1 MKRQVLLVSIVTIL
15 AASCLLPRADHSDV
29 QTVETPVAPTAGQ
42 VERAADRVP
51 SVEAHETMP
60 PPTVSDADRQVT
72 QAVEPVI
79 DLVAEPVKQAGS
91 RKHLVEIVATSPSP
105 AAERMPL
112 AATGPIPSLDHGD
125 TSLEE
130 KIAADDIVV
139 RATMRSLSS
148 EVVADANSRYRAVL
162 KFNLS
167 VSEYLKGTGP
177 SSVVAVWVDG
187 KSYDTNDEADRAKA
201 VILAER
207 DDQWDG
213 REAIIFLF
221 GGAGGPDTSNYGLHL
236 ADHFLLALGDLHSSD
251 DRYSLHSKTYRHW
264 LPAVSAA
271 SSDSNNGSQEFLL
284 DVPPATG
291 TAPTITLGDL
301 KSRIAEVAADLAGG
315 DGSEA
320 YTECVK
326 AKYGFERRIRYFQE
340 VRGEDYYD
348 KSPRISMLEAGQ
360 PAWTV
365 LHERNRHGFYP
376 DIKPRTWLEG
386 RDAALFSVMQGET
399 TPYDRNRDGVLTA
412 GVDGIR
418 YSESFLA
425 ARPLPN
431 GEYEIDREEVWRR
444 FLPCNY
450 VLSHEWTVTVN
461 APEGVLHEA
470 FFDPVTDGTAVAADD
485 NNGVLKPSSFT
496 DTDGT
501 SATIERIAWE
511 PGTVKLELDP
521 HTGIAGHIVD
531 FIALDGSVPL
541 SLKVADATAD
551 AANDT
556 LSWSVASQPW
566 HDGDELMLRVREVPD
581 CSNGT
586 VVPNPSANPALKRD
600 CINLLA
606 AKDTLRGTATL
617 NWSEDTAITSW
628 DGVRVKGSP
637 GRVAEVLLTSKGL
650 TGTIPPDL
658 GRLDGLQH
666 LWFNINQLAGA
677 IPSELG
683 SLADLQT
690 LILNDNR
697 LTGAVPRELG
707 GLSSLEVLWLD
718 RNRLSGEIPA
728 ALGDLSSLRR
738 LTLSVNRLSG
748 SIPSDLGNLT
758 NLEYLWLN
766 VNRLTG
772 TIPSELGSLDD
783 LRNLRLGSNQL
794 TGCIPPALRD
804 VDDTDLD
811 NLGLQNC
818 PTP

>member
-1 MKRQVLLVSIVTIL
+1 MIRTIVLLPLVAAVLACGILNGGGDPAEERQVVVVEVFDDHAGGANQQIDAPLVT
-15 AASCLLPRADHSDV
+15 
-29 QTVETPVAPTAGQ
+29 
-42 VERAADRVP
+42 ADRI
-51 SVEAHETMP
+51 VEATG
-60 PPTVSDADRQVT
+60 DR
-72 QAVEPVI
+72 ALP
-79 DLVAEPVKQAGS
+79 LYAGDS
-91 RKHLVEIVATSPSP
+91 TI
-105 AAERMPL
+105 
-112 AATGPIPSLDHGD
+112 
-125 TSLEE
+125 EE
-130 KIAADDIVV
+130 KIIENEVIVK
-139 RATMRSLSS
+139 ATMTSFSS
-148 EVVADANSRYRAVL
+148 EVFIGADSKYFVVL
-162 KFNLS
+162 KFNFDT
-167 VSEYLKGTGP
+167 SEYLKGTGP
-177 SSVVAVWVDG
+177 PSIVAVWVDG
-187 KSYDTNDEADRAKA
+187 IPYDTNDEAEDAKA
-201 VILAER
+201 IILADR
-207 DDQWDG
+207 DDQWDD
-213 REAIIFLF
+213 REAIIFLYGFLSGF
-221 GGAGGPDTSNYGLHL
+221 GSSLDAQLQL
-236 ADHFLLALGDLHSSD
+236 ADHFLLYVGDPYSTD
-251 DRYSLHSKTYRHW
+251 DFYSLHSRRHKSW
-264 LPAVSAA
+264 LPAA
-271 SSDSNNGSQEFLL
+271 SSAGPAGDGQEYLL
-284 DVPPATG
+284 DVPPDTG
-291 TAPTITLGDL
+291 TPPTITLGDL
-301 KSRIAEVAADLAGG
+301 KTRIADVTAEYDGG

-320 YTECVK
+320 HKTCVLEKYRYLRNQRNWPEERDTSYTVWNIDQSF
-326 AKYGFERRIRYFQE
+326 A
-340 VRGEDYYD
+340 
-348 KSPRISMLEAGQ
+348 SGQ
-360 PAWTV
+360 PAGTELDRTESWGV
-365 LHERNRHGFYP
+365 YP
-376 DIKPRTWLEG
+376 NSKVTLRFEG
-386 RDAALFSVMQGET
+386 RDSALFATADGDT
-399 TPYDRNRDGVLTA
+399 TAFDRDG
-412 GVDGIR
+412 DGDLETIKYDQIVR
-418 YSESFLA
+418 L
-425 ARPLPN
+425 ARPVPAGGYKFDLIETWP
-431 GEYEIDREEVWRR
+431 EYA
-444 FLPCNY
+444 LCNFDITN
-450 VLSHEWTVTVN
+450 EWTITAV
-461 APEGVLHEA
+461 APEGTLHEA

-485 NNGVLKPSSFT
+485 TNGVLKPATFT
-496 DTDGT
+496 DADGT

-521 HTGIAGHIVD
+521 QTVIAAHIVD

-551 AANDT
+551 AETDT

-707 GLSSLEVLWLD
+707 GLSSLETLWLD

-804 VDDTDLD
+804 IDDTDLD

>member
-1 MKRQVLLVSIVTIL
+1 MQTSALALLIGMTVLLQGCSIFGDGRNTSGSEAD
-15 AASCLLPRADHSDV
+15 AAT
-29 QTVETPVAPTAGQ
+29 TVVAP
-42 VERAADRVP
+42 VR
-51 SVEAHETMP
+51 P
-60 PPTVSDADRQVT
+60 PAYLGAS
-72 QAVEPVI
+72 
-79 DLVAEPVKQAGS
+79 
-91 RKHLVEIVATSPSP
+91 
-105 AAERMPL
+105 
-112 AATGPIPSLDHGD
+112 
-125 TSLEE
+125 SLEE
-130 KIAADDIVV
+130 KILKSPVIARVRLDSVSSTVESGPTYEGTKYLALLEFHFSVHEYLKGSGADDIVAVWDAATFFDTRQEAEAALPAIAAARDV
-139 RATMRSLSS
+139 RWDNHDAIVFLQSSDESLASTLQADRYYLAWGGTWMDYGDGDAYSIASRHDKLWLPAEAASSAQSQPSGDQQRFLTDVPPETGAGATITLS
-148 EVVADANSRYRAVL
+148 ELKTRIAAVASKLDAGDGSDEYIKCVEDSYLLEREDRYRAETRPDRPYTGSNISPPHAH
-162 KFNLS
+162 KFNS
-167 VSEYLKGTGP
+167 G
-177 SSVVAVWVDG
+177 
-187 KSYDTNDEADRAKA
+187 
-201 VILAER
+201 
-207 DDQWDG
+207 
-213 REAIIFLF
+213 
-221 GGAGGPDTSNYGLHL
+221 
-236 ADHFLLALGDLHSSD
+236 
-251 DRYSLHSKTYRHW
+251 
-264 LPAVSAA
+264 
-271 SSDSNNGSQEFLL
+271 
-284 DVPPATG
+284 
-291 TAPTITLGDL
+291 
-301 KSRIAEVAADLAGG
+301 LAGG
-315 DGSEA
+315 TAVYELPEDSDIVPGVPFEVWLDDGDSDLFDAATPSRNYRVTATRPLHEGQ
-320 YTECVK
+320 YKFYLNHRGPLYSLCDGWT
-326 AKYGFERRIRYFQE
+326 IRY
-340 VRGEDYYD
+340 
-348 KSPRISMLEAGQ
+348 
-360 PAWTV
+360 
-365 LHERNRHGFYP
+365 
-376 DIKPRTWLEG
+376 
-386 RDAALFSVMQGET
+386 
-399 TPYDRNRDGVLTA
+399 
-412 GVDGIR
+412 
-418 YSESFLA
+418 
-425 ARPLPN
+425 
-431 GEYEIDREEVWRR
+431 
-444 FLPCNY
+444 
-450 VLSHEWTVTVN
+450 EWTITVD
-461 APEGVLHEA
+461 APEGTLHEA

-485 NNGVLKPSSFT
+485 TNGVLKPATFT
-496 DTDGT
+496 DENDA
-501 SATIERIAWE
+501 SAIIERIAWE
-511 PGTVKLELDP
+511 PGTASESGTVKLELDP
-521 HTGIAGHIVD
+521 HTGITDHIVD
-531 FIALDGSVPL
+531 LIALDGSVPL

>member
-1 MKRQVLLVSIVTIL
+1 MLIL
-15 AASCLLPRADHSDV
+15 FGARDS
-29 QTVETPVAPTAGQ
+29 PTN
-42 VERAADRVP
+42 
-51 SVEAHETMP
+51 TN
-60 PPTVSDADRQVT
+60 
-72 QAVEPVI
+72 
-79 DLVAEPVKQAGS
+79 
-91 RKHLVEIVATSPSP
+91 
-105 AAERMPL
+105 
-112 AATGPIPSLDHGD
+112 GPI
-125 TSLEE
+125 
-130 KIAADDIVV
+130 
-139 RATMRSLSS
+139 
-148 EVVADANSRYRAVL
+148 
-162 KFNLS
+162 
-167 VSEYLKGTGP
+167 
-177 SSVVAVWVDG
+177 
-187 KSYDTNDEADRAKA
+187 
-201 VILAER
+201 
-207 DDQWDG
+207 
-213 REAIIFLF
+213 
-221 GGAGGPDTSNYGLHL
+221 
-236 ADHFLLALGDLHSSD
+236 
-251 DRYSLHSKTYRHW
+251 
-264 LPAVSAA
+264 
-271 SSDSNNGSQEFLL
+271 
-284 DVPPATG
+284 
-291 TAPTITLGDL
+291 
-301 KSRIAEVAADLAGG
+301 
-315 DGSEA
+315 
-320 YTECVK
+320 
-326 AKYGFERRIRYFQE
+326 
-340 VRGEDYYD
+340 
-348 KSPRISMLEAGQ
+348 
-360 PAWTV
+360 
-365 LHERNRHGFYP
+365 
-376 DIKPRTWLEG
+376 
-386 RDAALFSVMQGET
+386 
-399 TPYDRNRDGVLTA
+399 
-412 GVDGIR
+412 
-418 YSESFLA
+418 
-425 ARPLPN
+425 
-431 GEYEIDREEVWRR
+431 
-444 FLPCNY
+444 
-450 VLSHEWTVTVN
+450 TVT
-461 APEGVLHEA
+461 APEGTLHEA

-485 NNGVLKPSSFT
+485 ANGALKPATFT
-496 DTDGT
+496 DADGT
-501 SATIERIAWE
+501 SATIERISWE
-511 PGTVKLELDP
+511 SGTVKLKIIP
-521 HTGIAGHIVD
+521 HTGIAGHAVD

-637 GRVAEVLLTSKGL
+637 GRVTEVLLTSKGL

-683 SLADLQT
+683 SLASLQT

-707 GLSSLEVLWLD
+707 GLSSLETLWLD

-804 VDDTDLD
+804 VDDHDLND
-811 NLGLQNC
+811 LGLQNC

>member
-1 MKRQVLLVSIVTIL
+1 MRKSTFIVSLGMVLLLVGCGLLDTERQISRLDPHPSEPDNGASTTPRSVPSAAPAQANGELFVTPTL
-15 AASCLLPRADHSDV
+15 ASGPGGTKS
-29 QTVETPVAPTAGQ
+29 TVEVSTDT
-42 VERAADRVP
+42 R
-51 SVEAHETMP
+51 EA
-60 PPTVSDADRQVT
+60 S
-72 QAVEPVI
+72 QAHP
-79 DLVAEPVKQAGS
+79 AEPSGRAGS
-91 RKHLVEIVATSPSP
+91 ASGNFLYHGPS
-105 AAERMPL
+105 
-112 AATGPIPSLDHGD
+112 
-125 TSLEE
+125 SLE
-130 KIAADDIVV
+130 K
-139 RATMRSLSS
+139 R
-148 EVVADANSRYRAVL
+148 VL
-162 KFNLS
+162 KSHVIARVRLDS
-167 VSEYLKGTGP
+167 VSSTVESGPTYQGIKYSALLEFNFSVLEYLKGSGAEDI
-177 SSVVAVWVDG
+177 VAVWIAAPFF
-187 KSYDTNDEADRAKA
+187 DTRQDAAAALPAIIADRDT
-201 VILAER
+201 VW
-207 DDQWDG
+207 DDH
-213 REAIIFLF
+213 EAIVFLRNSD
-221 GGAGGPDTSNYGLHL
+221 PSL
-236 ADHFLLALGDLHSSD
+236 ASTLQS
-251 DRYSLHSKTYRHW
+251 DRYYMAWGGGTIIDDDGYSIASRYNKLW
-264 LPAVSAA
+264 LPADTPAGA
-271 SSDSNNGSQEFLL
+271 PSQTSGDQQRFLT
-284 DVPPATG
+284 DVPPGTG
-291 TAPTITLGDL
+291 TSPTMTLGET
-301 KSRIAEVAADLAGG
+301 KTRVAAVVAKLNAG
-315 DGSEA
+315 DGSEE
-320 YTECVK
+320 YRECV
-326 AKYGFERRIRYFQE
+326 RRTYIDEGVDQYR
-340 VRGEDYYD
+340 RSIGEDGYFFRTPD
-348 KSPRISMLEAGQ
+348 Q
-360 PAWTV
+360 V
-365 LHERNRHGFYP
+365 LASGLPSSSVVFEKTALGGLPNTRAEV
-376 DIKPRTWLEG
+376 WLEG
-386 RDAALFSVMQGET
+386 GDAVLFNVVYGDSVPHDFSG
-399 TPYDRNRDGVLTA
+399 DGVI
-412 GVDGIR
+412 DSIR
-418 YSESFLA
+418 YVRRIVS
-425 ARPLPN
+425 ARPLPEGTYTTN
-431 GEYEIDREEVWRR
+431 YNLRGAR
-444 FLPCNY
+444 FVRCDGY
-450 VLSHEWTVTVN
+450 SSSHDWTITVT
-461 APEGVLHEA
+461 ALEGTLHEA

-485 NNGVLKPSSFT
+485 ANGVLKPATLT
-496 DTDGT
+496 DANGT
-501 SATIERIAWE
+501 SATIERISWE
-511 PGTVKLELDP
+511 SGAVKLKVSP

-531 FIALDGSVPL
+531 IIALDGSVPL

-566 HDGDELMLRVREVPD
+566 HDGDELMLRIREVPD

-586 VVPNPSANPALKRD
+586 VVPNPSANPGLKRD

-683 SLADLQT
+683 SLASLQT

-707 GLSSLEVLWLD
+707 GLSSLETLWLD

-804 VDDTDLD
+804 VDDHDLND
-811 NLGLQNC
+811 LGLQNC